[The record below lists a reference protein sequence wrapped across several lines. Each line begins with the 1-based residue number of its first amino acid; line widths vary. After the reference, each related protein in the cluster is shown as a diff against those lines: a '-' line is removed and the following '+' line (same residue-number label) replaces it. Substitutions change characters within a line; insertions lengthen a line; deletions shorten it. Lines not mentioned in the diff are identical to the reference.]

1 MHDLVSKWIDTEA
14 AAMAATAIARDP
26 ETDLINYCADIET
39 KVNYSVSI
47 LDAIFR
53 FGKDTLFVLL
63 NGWIKSRNNK

>member
-1 MHDLVSKWIDTEA
+1 
-14 AAMAATAIARDP
+14 MAATAIARDP
-26 ETDLINYCADIET
+26 ETDLINYYADIET